1 MPRIAG
7 VDIPRGKQILY
18 SLQYI
23 HGIGPTFSKR
33 ILTQVSLLS
42 SIAFSFI
49 FMVLRVLAM
58 SLPGS
63 SCPWCS

>member
-33 ILTQVSLLS
+33 ILTQVGINPDVKADELTEGEVNK
-42 SIAFSFI
+42 I
-49 FMVLRVLAM
+49 R
-58 SLPGS
+58 
-63 SCPWCS
+63 